1 MEESASR
8 DPPPLSPADVFG
20 AHEATGDSNDA
31 FAQLAR
37 DIDQAETTEEQKQDR
52 EELPV
57 KTAEVP
63 LVSDDPS
70 EPPVAQ
76 ESGEE
81 HTTIEPEYSI
91 QKEPVAAQPAVLPQ
105 EMPLAETEEIDSKS
119 KDLGHDSES
128 SAVPQSEPAVAQP
141 QTTLNTSVEDSSAS
155 PSDLANEQ
163 QETHPILEAD
173 GKEHGTNISPHADV
187 IKMLEKQEAAS
198 VPTQG
203 SQENVEANGS
213 SSIVSLEPKIP
224 AASEGETQPH
234 ESLQEPVSSSLFTED
249 ASPSP
254 FDSISL
260 QNDIETSEPQ
270 PRHEAGQSREEEQVL
285 NSDHSAPELFEQE
298 SEPSVFDTIA
308 SEVWSAP
315 PVQEDT
321 SPANPKEN
329 VPTPTLL
336 DQGTGS
342 SPSNHLKSQ
351 PSAEPGATHVALKT
365 GTPEADGVFNA
376 QPAPA
381 AELFED
387 EPETSLFDQISPQE
401 DTSPSMTGKVKEPAA
416 SGLLEDQE
424 ESSLF
429 DQIMPEEHQNA
440 SGLHAEK
447 EEKGASSLFGDEA
460 GASPFDDLITQ
471 EEPGSTVE
479 FTGVGESGA
488 LFGDDQ
494 SDRFPPSQDLPELT
508 QDQGTE
514 STQTQS
520 TNDDQEVPLGWYDDY
535 GEFQWYTEEEREQ
548 VRLSMYGPAQTVEAR
563 KQASQDILNAGFG
576 SSMSP
581 ALPRSPAVQTESF
594 LSENALRRTPQ
605 PQAVS
610 EFDSSM
616 YAPPATASSYAPSN
630 TAQSTYTPSYTDS
643 LSYVPALGSPAA
655 TNTYNPYAPSKD
667 PLPAPTKAPIA
678 APPSAASRN
687 STYNAYDPP
696 MAFKPP
702 PVQARPSFTAPSSY
716 APSPVQTYAPA
727 PPPPAKSEPPQ
738 PRPQPLPRTA
748 SNAFD
753 PPLKPVS
760 KAIPRPASAVNAGAS
775 PYGFAPMAAPQ
786 EASQMP
792 PMPPAGPPRGV
803 SRPSSRGPAFALPP
817 SQHQATSAPPTGQP
831 RRPASTSRPPSRGPA
846 FAPPPSFQAP
856 PVPEIPSSLKR
867 TSVESQR
874 DEYTSLLHAEGLR
887 SPPIQMTGLMS
898 PPRAHQ
904 APAPPRKTTGISSP
918 PQNDQAMTFPPYDT
932 GLASPPQSHI
942 PSGPP
947 GWTPAENSGPSSRGP
962 AYAQPPA
969 VSSHEPSP
977 YSPTQQLD
985 VYARGT
991 SATQAL
997 QQSLP
1002 RSTQFDQPTLAQ
1014 HQQRG
1019 SFDDPYAPQHHI
1031 DELYEQYGS
1040 QGQQYGGRREEQQ
1053 EPTGKRPDKQYS
1065 AYVPYVSH
1073 QAPVKIERLGQAS
1086 SPEPSPYD
1094 SPYAPATLPPH
1105 QATAPSSRYAPPPSS
1120 APAPAPARHYTA
1132 PYGAYDSDPYAAPPP
1147 STAQKI
1153 SPYDPAPP
1161 ATFNR
1166 AASPAHSSVYGAS
1179 PPSANYFQSMPAP
1192 QRSESVDTS
1201 YIPQQVLE
1209 QRPISEDPLGRTT
1222 LAARN
1227 APIAIFGFGGV
1238 LVTAFPGASQSD
1250 NFVKGHERLP
1260 SYGYASHRGQLW
1272 IRNLSEVVAPS
1283 ALKVDLSVFPGPL
1296 VNEPTPV
1303 KGGAAKKKEGVME
1316 YVKTRAEEIEKGLP
1330 YLKTAASKTRR
1341 EEEGKLVLLRLLE
1354 AMIVGEGKLGGKPDV
1369 EDAIRVALAN
1379 PNNSN
1384 LSSARLA
1391 SSTAAMPT
1399 FQYVGTAA
1407 SAPAAADAS
1416 QLSYISSLI
1425 AQGTKREAAEYAAEQ
1440 GLWSHALV
1448 ISSAVSVELW
1458 KDMVKKFTTAE
1469 LDGRSDGTGAIKAS
1483 YSLIGGMDAA
1493 SLEDLINAASI
1504 GEDPTKDQWR
1514 EVISAVLFNA
1524 KPNELAC
1531 LDELGSKFLGL
1542 GLTNAANACFLLSP
1556 LSPFLDTSPAA
1567 LDRGLMFANERDED
1581 TIIFAEIAEYA
1592 RSLVSLPRGQEQICT
1607 GLPQLL
1613 PYKLARAWRLAELG
1627 ETESAKRY
1635 CTAIEAGTK
1644 PLIKGAPAQSLL
1656 SPAFRAS
1663 LEDLLERLTG
1673 TPSVNPAKVLAG
1685 GKRGKQPGID
1695 KIGSWIEG
1703 RLSKF
1708 IAGEEG
1714 EETAPKPPTAGGK
1727 SSGPFAHFSAVSPDL
1742 SGSVTRNTSM
1752 ADVPSHNATNGYL
1765 GVQPA
1770 SRATSPASHAVD
1782 NPQSQSYPSQS
1793 PYGVP
1798 QTLSRTSSPLAT
1810 PNANTYSSAN
1820 NPSYGGPYS
1829 RQSQPPHDKS
1839 STAWDASP
1847 ENLELES
1854 ETPRAYEVPQ
1864 KYEEDDLYNP
1874 MAQHSSGTDSYTPPT
1889 SGPSKQQA
1897 FSDLNDD
1904 DEDLGFGNSSLSKGR
1919 AVKPEADSKKA
1930 GAATQQEEPKQE
1942 KKRKPSFD
1950 STAEHPQT
1958 TSWLGKLWGKKEGGP
1973 IRAKLG
1979 EESTMEF
1986 DKASGRWVVKGTQA
2000 PASAPSATPPP
2011 PRAQTASP
2019 SRAATRPDASRAMSA
2034 TPPMPT
2040 NPYATLPRGA
2050 QAPPSSGSS
2059 AFAEAPDGGI
2069 KRMKSSLPMAPP
2081 SSGPPS
2087 GLPSR
2092 PPSGPPSSV
2101 PPSRPSTASSS
2112 LDDLLSGGPRPASK
2126 RPGSALK
2133 KGARNRY
2140 VDVFQGAQ

>member
-1 MEESASR
+1 MEESASH
-8 DPPPLSPADVFG
+8 DPPPQSPADVFG

-37 DIDQAETTEEQKQDR
+37 DSDQAETTKEQKQDQ

-57 KTAEVP
+57 ETAEVP

-76 ESGEE
+76 DSSEE
-81 HTTIEPEYSI
+81 HTPIEPEYSI
-91 QKEPVAAQPAVLPQ
+91 QKAPVAAQPAVLPQ
-105 EMPLAETEEIDSKS
+105 EMPLAETEKINSKS
-119 KDLGHDSES
+119 MILGHDSES
-128 SAVPQSEPAVAQP
+128 SAVPKSEPAVAQP
-141 QTTLNTSVEDSSAS
+141 QTTLNPSVEDSSAS
-155 PSDLANEQ
+155 PPDFANEQ
-163 QETHPILEAD
+163 QE
-173 GKEHGTNISPHADV
+173 
-187 IKMLEKQEAAS
+187 
-198 VPTQG
+198 
-203 SQENVEANGS
+203 
-213 SSIVSLEPKIP
+213 
-224 AASEGETQPH
+224 
-234 ESLQEPVSSSLFTED
+234 
-249 ASPSP
+249 
-254 FDSISL
+254 
-260 QNDIETSEPQ
+260 
-270 PRHEAGQSREEEQVL
+270 
-285 NSDHSAPELFEQE
+285 
-298 SEPSVFDTIA
+298 
-308 SEVWSAP
+308 
-315 PVQEDT
+315 
-321 SPANPKEN
+321 
-329 VPTPTLL
+329 
-336 DQGTGS
+336 
-342 SPSNHLKSQ
+342 NH
-351 PSAEPGATHVALKT
+351 
-365 GTPEADGVFNA
+365 
-376 QPAPA
+376 
-381 AELFED
+381 
-387 EPETSLFDQISPQE
+387 PETSLFDQILPQE
-401 DTSPSMTGKVKEPAA
+401 DTSPSMTGKVKELVA
-416 SGLLEDQE
+416 SGLFEDQE
-424 ESSLF
+424 EASLF
-429 DQIMPEEHQNA
+429 DQIMPEEHQKA
-440 SGLHAEK
+440 YGLHAEK

-479 FTGVGESGA
+479 YTGVGESNA
-488 LFGDDQ
+488 LFGNDQ
-494 SDRFPPSQDLPELT
+494 SDRFPSSQDLPELT

-548 VRLSMYGPAQTVEAR
+548 VRLSMYGPAQTVEVR
-563 KQASQDILNAGFG
+563 KQASQDILSAGFG

-581 ALPRSPAVQTESF
+581 ALPRSPPVLTESF

-616 YAPPATASSYAPSN
+616 YAPPATTLSYAPSN

-643 LSYVPALGSPAA
+643 LPYVPAPSGPAA
-655 TNTYNPYAPSKD
+655 TNTYNPYAPSND
-667 PLPAPTKAPIA
+667 PLPTPAKVPIA
-678 APPSAASRN
+678 APPSALSRN
-687 STYNAYDPP
+687 PTYDAYDPP

-702 PVQARPSFTAPSSY
+702 PVQARPSFTVPSSY

-727 PPPPAKSEPPQ
+727 PPPPAKSEPPR

-775 PYGFAPMAAPQ
+775 PYGFAPMAVPQ

-792 PMPPAGPPRGV
+792 SMPPAGPPRGV

-817 SQHQATSAPPTGQP
+817 SQHQATSAPPTGQL

-867 TSVESQR
+867 TSVETQR
-874 DEYTSLLHAEGLR
+874 DEYTSLSHAEELR
-887 SPPIQMTGLMS
+887 SPPTQMTGLMS

-918 PQNDQAMTFPPYDT
+918 PQNDQAMTFQPYDT
-932 GLASPPQSHI
+932 GLASPSQSHI

-947 GWTPAENSGPSSRGP
+947 GWTPAEDSGSLSRGP

-969 VSSHEPSP
+969 VSSHEPSS

-997 QQSLP
+997 QQSPP
-1002 RSTQFDQPTLAQ
+1002 RSAQFDQSTLAQ
-1014 HQQRG
+1014 QQQRG

-1031 DELYEQYGS
+1031 DELHEQYGS
-1040 QGQQYGGRREEQQ
+1040 QGQQYGGRRVEQQ
-1053 EPTGKRPDKQYS
+1053 EPTGKRPDRQYS
-1065 AYVPYVSH
+1065 AYEPYVSH
-1073 QAPVKIERLGQAS
+1073 QEPVKIERLGQTS
-1086 SPEPSPYD
+1086 SPE
-1094 SPYAPATLPPH
+1094 
-1105 QATAPSSRYAPPPSS
+1105 
-1120 APAPAPARHYTA
+1120 

-1147 STAQKI
+1147 STAQKT

-1179 PPSANYFQSMPAP
+1179 PPSANYFHSMPAP

-1250 NFVKGHERLP
+1250 NFVKGHERFP

-1379 PNNSN
+1379 PNYSN
-1384 LSSARLA
+1384 LSSARLSS

-1399 FQYVGTAA
+1399 SQYAGTAA
-1407 SAPAAADAS
+1407 SPPAAADAS

-1531 LDELGSKFLGL
+1531 LDQLGSKFLGL

-1627 ETESAKRY
+1627 ETELAKRY

-1685 GKRGKQPGID
+1685 GERGKQPGID

-1742 SGSVTRNTSM
+1742 SGSVTRNPSM

-1782 NPQSQSYPSQS
+1782 NPQSQLYPSQS

-1829 RQSQPPHDKS
+1829 RQSQPPHDGS

-1864 KYEEDDLYNP
+1864 KYGEDDLYNP

-1897 FSDLNDD
+1897 SHDLNDD

-1919 AVKPEADSKKA
+1919 TVKPEADSKKA

-1942 KKRKPSFD
+1942 KKP
-1950 STAEHPQT
+1950 EQPQT

-2000 PASAPSATPPP
+2000 QASAPSATPPP

-2019 SRAATRPDASRAMSA
+2019 SRAATRGDASRAMSA

-2050 QAPPSSGSS
+2050 QAPPPSGSS

-2092 PPSGPPSSV
+2092 PPSGPPSSI

-2133 KGARNRY
+2133 KSAKNRY